1 MTNRYRIEK
10 ILDFLKV
17 PENRLPICLEEF
29 ATFLGV
35 ARANIALTDMLA
47 KSLNM
52 ENTTTIQAYTWIDD
66 GKQNMTITIKDL
78 VK

>member
-1 MTNRYRIEK
+1 MTNTYRIEK

-17 PENRLPICLEEF
+17 PEDRLPICLEEF

-47 KSLNM
+47 KSLTM

-66 GKQNMTITIKDL
+66 GKQNITINIKEIIE
-78 VK
+78 